1 MAFEFI
7 NEALAKQQVEGLL
20 RQRQAVDSASA
31 RTLSVAG
38 NHYINFASNDYLGLA
53 QNLDITQLSQLQSG
67 SRSSALVTGYLDIHR
82 QLESRLCQLLGYQS
96 ALLFGSGFSANC
108 SVIKTLFSPLGK
120 GNNAAV
126 FQDKLNHASLI
137 DGSLAANAKLER
149 FNHNDVNHLR
159 SRLERS
165 NARDKLIV
173 TEGVF
178 SMDGD
183 TAPLQEI
190 VALAQ
195 QHQAWLMLD
204 DAHGFGVVGES
215 GLGSTYALDNKPE
228 ILIITFGKAMGCQ
241 GAAVLASDAVINYM
255 VQFNREFIYTTALS
269 PVLSAI
275 ALAQLE
281 QLTDAHEQRQRLH
294 DNIALFKSL
303 ATSAGLALIPSDTAI
318 QPIILGSSDNV
329 ITAQQALQARGFWV
343 GAIRPPTVPQNTA
356 RLRVTITAAHHHDDI
371 TGLVATLK
379 EVA

>member
-7 NEALAKQQVEGLL
+7 TEALAKQQSEGLL
-20 RQRQAVDSASA
+20 RQRQAVEFASA
-31 RTLSVAG
+31 RTLTVAG
-38 NHYINFASNDYLGLA
+38 KRYINFASNDYLGLA
-53 QNLDITQLSQLQSG
+53 HHFDVAELPELHSG
-67 SRSSALVTGYLDIHR
+67 SRSSALVTGYLDIHQ
-82 QLESRLCQLLGYQS
+82 QLESRLCELLGYQK

-108 SVIKTLFSPLGK
+108 SVIKTLFSPLSK

-149 FNHNDVNHLR
+149 FNHNDSNHLR
-159 SRLERS
+159 ARLERS

-183 TAPLQEI
+183 AAPLTEI
-190 VALAQ
+190 AAIAQ
-195 QHQAWLMLD
+195 QHQAWLMVD
-204 DAHGFGVVGES
+204 DAHGFGVVGDD
-215 GLGSTYALDNKPE
+215 GLGSTSTLTHKPE
-228 ILIITFGKAMGCQ
+228 ILIITFGKAIGCQ
-241 GAAVLASDAVINYM
+241 GAAVLASEAVIDYM

-281 QLTDAHEQRQRLH
+281 RLTQAQEQRQRLSE
-294 DNIALFKSL
+294 NIALFKSL
-303 ATSAGLALIPSDTAI
+303 AISAGLALLPSDTAI
-318 QPIILGSSDNV
+318 QPVILGSSDNV
-329 ITAQQALQARGFWV
+329 ITAQHALQARGFWV

-356 RLRVTITAAHHHDDI
+356 RLRITLTAAHHRDDI
-371 TGLVATLK
+371 RDLVATLQ
-379 EVA
+379 EVV